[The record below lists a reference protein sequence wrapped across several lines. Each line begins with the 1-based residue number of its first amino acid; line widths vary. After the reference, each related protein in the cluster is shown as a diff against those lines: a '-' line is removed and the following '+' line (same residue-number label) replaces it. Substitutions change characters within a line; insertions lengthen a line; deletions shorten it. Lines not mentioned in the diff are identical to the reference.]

1 MSLDFTQLLINTR
14 NKTLDTLCC
23 FLEHL
28 RSNIVYMSIIVRQL
42 VAHLVPSLATGW
54 RKRRQQHTG
63 FRKDRERER
72 EREWKGW
79 GEGKHECRVSVQT
92 RPCSLV
98 PPSPSSSPSLVAF
111 SPSSRGAREYESAT
125 PASLH
130 NTYTGHRKRERER
143 ERERE
148 SPRTYTRPVHVLLS
162 RACSLIPPR
171 RDQTRFGFV
180 CWEFLNF
187 SRCLRDWRS
196 VTIVVIVGPA
206 ENFNMYTF
214 TNATVE
220 TVTIQLL
227 LVHSIEPLSRR

>member
-143 ERERE
+143 ERESHLERTRAPCTFYSRALALWYRPGE
-148 SPRTYTRPVHVLLS
+148 IRHALVSFVENFWISPAAWETGVPLLLS
-162 RACSLIPPR
+162 
-171 RDQTRFGFV
+171 
-180 CWEFLNF
+180 
-187 SRCLRDWRS
+187 
-196 VTIVVIVGPA
+196 
-206 ENFNMYTF
+206 
-214 TNATVE
+214 
-220 TVTIQLL
+220 LL
-227 LVHSIEPLSRR
+227 LDQLRILICIHSRMRR